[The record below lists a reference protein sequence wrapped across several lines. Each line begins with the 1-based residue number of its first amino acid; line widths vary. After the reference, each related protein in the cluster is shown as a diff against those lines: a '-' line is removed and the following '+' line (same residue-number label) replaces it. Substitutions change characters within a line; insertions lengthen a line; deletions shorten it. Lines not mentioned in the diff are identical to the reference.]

1 MSAADEVMNNWQALV
16 TRIQGA
22 QTDKAITDMMITTQ
36 LYSAPM
42 TPVDTSNLI
51 NSQFREL
58 EQNIGGMTGTVGY
71 SAEYAAAVHE
81 MPGKLRGQPRA
92 DFGMT
97 GNQSEF
103 GPVQRVAFGGG
114 SGTGNYWDGGNGP
127 DSGEPKFL
135 EKGRDEMIK
144 YDYEQIVKEAYKL

>member
-22 QTDKAITDMMITTQ
+22 QTEQVITKMMLQTQ
-36 LYSAPM
+36 LYATPL
-42 TPVDTSNLI
+42 TPVDTRNLD
-51 NSQFREL
+51 NSQFRKL
-58 EQNIGGMTGTVGY
+58 EQNRDGMTGIVGY

-81 MPGKLRGQPRA
+81 ADGTLRGKKRPQ
-92 DFGMT
+92 
-97 GNQSEF
+97 
-103 GPVQRVAFGGG
+103 G
-114 SGTGNYWDGGNGP
+114 SGNYWDGGNGA

-144 YDYEQIVKEAYKL
+144 IDYEQIVKEAYKL

>member
-22 QTDKAITDMMITTQ
+22 QTEKAITDMMIATQ
-36 LYSAPM
+36 LYA
-42 TPVDTSNLI
+42 TPITPRDTGNLD

-58 EQNIGGMTGTVGY
+58 EQNISGMTGTVGY

-81 MPGKLRGQPRA
+81 ADGTLRGQKRP
-92 DFGMT
+92 
-97 GNQSEF
+97 Q
-103 GPVQRVAFGGG
+103 G
-114 SGTGNYWDGGNGP
+114 SGNFWDGGNGP